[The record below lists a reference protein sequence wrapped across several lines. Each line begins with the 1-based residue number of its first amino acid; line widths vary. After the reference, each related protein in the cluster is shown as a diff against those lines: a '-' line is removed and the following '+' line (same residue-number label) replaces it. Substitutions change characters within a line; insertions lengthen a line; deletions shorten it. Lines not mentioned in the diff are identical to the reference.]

1 MAIGTVKW
9 FNSKK
14 RYGFIVP
21 DEDGK
26 DVFVHMTAVEQ
37 SGMGQ
42 LVEGQRVNFT
52 ILNEPRG
59 LQAVDLSPADEPAG
73 QEQADEPAG
82 QEQAGDVEESAEAA
96 DQEEA
101 EAADQEEAEAADQ
114 EEAKAADQEEAKD

>member
-1 MAIGTVKW
+1 MKGSVMAIGTVKW

-21 DEDGK
+21 DEGGK
-26 DVFVHMTAVEQ
+26 DVFVHMTAIEQ
-37 SGMGQ
+37 SGMAQ
-42 LVEGQRVNFT
+42 LVEGQRVNFK

-73 QEQADEPAG
+73 QEQAD
-82 QEQAGDVEESAEAA
+82 DVEESAEAA

-114 EEAKAADQEEAKD
+114 ESAKD

>member
-21 DEDGK
+21 DEGGK
-26 DVFVHMTAVEQ
+26 DVFVHMTAIEQ
-37 SGMGQ
+37 SGMAQ
-42 LVEGQRVNFT
+42 LVEGQRVNFK

-59 LQAVDLSPADEPAG
+59 LQAVDLSPAD
-73 QEQADEPAG
+73 
-82 QEQAGDVEESAEAA
+82 DVEEPAEAA
-96 DQEEA
+96 DQEEAEAADQESA